1 MSVLLVYFGIW
12 HQDWHRH
19 IKNKNIMLTIV
30 LFLTLLILCRVI
42 YKSID
47 WFEKI

>member
-1 MSVLLVYFGIW
+1 MCGIW
-12 HQDWHRH
+12 IGIRLSTNRH
-19 IKNKNIMLTIV
+19 IMLTIL
-30 LFLTLLILCRVI
+30 LFLALLILCWVI